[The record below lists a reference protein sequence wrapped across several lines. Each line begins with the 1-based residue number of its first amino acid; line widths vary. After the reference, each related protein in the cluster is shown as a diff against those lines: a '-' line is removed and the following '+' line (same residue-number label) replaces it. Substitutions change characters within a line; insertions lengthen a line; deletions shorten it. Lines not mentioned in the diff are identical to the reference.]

1 MMNLNSSD
9 IIAISSAVIAT
20 LALLATFWQAH
31 IARRHNRLS
40 IQPFLEHRQERI
52 PGQHISVAIINHGL
66 GPALLESVFF
76 TISSNKAKLS
86 IDEFLDHIL
95 LAMKPTEG
103 AWETITFQGK
113 STIPSGREVPLIRL
127 ELAATDEENFHII
140 NERLNESTIHIVYRC
155 LYGKH
160 AAYSECL
167 YLA

>member
-1 MMNLNSSD
+1 MPNLSSSD
-9 IIAISSAVIAT
+9 IITISSAVIAT

-40 IQPFLEHRQERI
+40 IQPFLEHRQDRI
-52 PGQHISVAIINHGL
+52 PGEHISVSIINHGL

-76 TISSNKAKLS
+76 TISSSKDKLS

-103 AWETITFQGK
+103 AWETGTFQGK
-113 STIPSGREVPLIRL
+113 STIPSGKEIHLIKL
-127 ELAATDEENFHII
+127 ELAATDDENFQII
-140 NERLNESTIHIVYRC
+140 NDRLNDSTIHIVYRC

-160 AAYSECL
+160 TVYSECL
-167 YLA
+167 YVA